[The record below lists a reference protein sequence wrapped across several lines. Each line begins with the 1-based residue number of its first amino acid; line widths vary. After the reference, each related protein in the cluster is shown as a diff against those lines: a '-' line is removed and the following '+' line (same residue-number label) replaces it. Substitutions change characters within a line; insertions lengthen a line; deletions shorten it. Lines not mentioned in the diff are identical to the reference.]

1 MNVKILLKAWK
12 IISVASVILVPII
25 WISLNQFNLLL
36 VNFLWHTLYTW
47 MYIIAWYSVI
57 FVMWIRPLADLFP
70 KVKVFRQLCMLRR
83 AFWILSAMII
93 CTLLVYNW
101 VSYPSSFFWFFTLD
115 WWSYGYPLLARLS
128 EITAIILLLTSNNFS
143 QKKLKKNWKRVQRL
157 SYVYLIAGW
166 IVAYRYWDDYFIKAT
181 LILVIVLFILAEIKK
196 SKILEKFI
204 KTPKQ

>member
-1 MNVKILLKAWK
+1 MNVKLLLKAWK

-36 VNFLWHTLYTW
+36 VNFLGHTLYTW
-47 MYIIAWYSVI
+47 MYIFAWYSVI

-101 VSYPSSFFWFFTLD
+101 FTNPSSFFAIWTLD
-115 WWSYGYPLLARLS
+115 NWNIWYPLIARLS
-128 EITAIILLLTSNNFS
+128 EFSALILLLTSNNFS
-143 QKKLKKNWKRVQRL
+143 QKKLWKNWKRIQRI
-157 SYVYLIAGW
+157 SYIYLITGW
-166 IVAYRYWDDYFIKAT
+166 IVALRYWDDYWILVSMIIVVVAFCFAFIKK
-181 LILVIVLFILAEIKK
+181 LYKLKSLKK
-196 SKILEKFI
+196 
-204 KTPKQ
+204 